1 MELRHLRYFVAVAD
15 ERNFTRAAQRL
26 HIAQPPLSRQI
37 QQLEETLGVQL
48 FERNSRPL
56 KLTETGKFFYSHAV
70 QLLAQTAELESMTR
84 RVGNIERSLS
94 VGFVGSTLYGMLPK
108 IIRRFRDEN
117 TTVELS
123 LHEMSTMDQIRA
135 LKDGRIDVGF
145 GRIRLEDANI
155 RRVILREEK
164 MIVALPVGHP
174 LSLIKPVLALRDL
187 VNETLII
194 FPKTPRPSY
203 ADQVL
208 AAFPHGDFLGA
219 SALLDERRRPSTD
232 RTCHAILDAHRC
244 AGPDI
249 RTQCGRG
256 IGWTREV
263 LMTDA
268 APVFSSANR
277 LSTTCPTVRATRRGV
292 RLQSPY
298 GLPSTHPASTPLQ
311 SYPGIPKA
319 NSTASYLRLCLC
331 NADVNLTPPDLCG
344 SPAPSTLGN
353 LQCKH
358 VRACVAHEFKRVLRT
373 RHGFV
378 GHDGHDET
386 RCKSRK
392 CSALLARRRLL
403 DEIDAGSFQRFDSER
418 CVDLVPG
425 LIHASRTLLLA
436 RLTCSHL

>member
-1 MELRHLRYFVAVAD
+1 MELRHLRYFVAVAE

-187 VNETLII
+187 INETLII

-208 AAFPHGDFLGA
+208 AAFQDRALKPRRIYEVRELQIALGLVA
-219 SALLDERRRPSTD
+219 AGEGISIVPSSVYGLKRDDVSYKELDDPTLVSPIIMSMRALDESR
-232 RTCHAILDAHRC
+232 
-244 AGPDI
+244 DI
-249 RTQCGRG
+249 REMLELIYRLYEEERIPYAPRTERG
-256 IGWTREV
+256 
-263 LMTDA
+263 
-268 APVFSSANR
+268 
-277 LSTTCPTVRATRRGV
+277 
-292 RLQSPY
+292 Q
-298 GLPSTHPASTPLQ
+298 
-311 SYPGIPKA
+311 
-319 NSTASYLRLCLC
+319 
-331 NADVNLTPPDLCG
+331 
-344 SPAPSTLGN
+344 
-353 LQCKH
+353 
-358 VRACVAHEFKRVLRT
+358 
-373 RHGFV
+373 
-378 GHDGHDET
+378 
-386 RCKSRK
+386 
-392 CSALLARRRLL
+392 
-403 DEIDAGSFQRFDSER
+403 
-418 CVDLVPG
+418 
-425 LIHASRTLLLA
+425 
-436 RLTCSHL
+436 